1 MYIHALEYNWEGPM
15 GILRRSVITGIGGIA
30 ALGAG
35 GALVAPRLD
44 PVPPEAIA
52 AWRGPAAGETD
63 PRRRALAWAITAP
76 NPHNMQAWQ
85 LDLASPDIVR
95 LHVDLRGLLP
105 ETDPFAR
112 QVVIGHGCFLEL
124 LALAAAAEGWHTD
137 IALFP
142 RGEFPRDKVDER
154 PVAEIRFARQA
165 ATADPLAAQI
175 PHRRST
181 KTRYAERPLGAAHHT
196 ALHEVHGQQNPIALT
211 LQSVPDSVDALRAL
225 ARAGSELEMNLPRTH
240 GETVERLRVGTDE
253 IARHRDGLTL
263 AGPAV
268 WASRQ
273 LGLMSREALMTP
285 GSIAWQS
292 GVDYVMAAYADR
304 ASFGWLTT
312 PDNSR
317 AAQIAVGRA
326 YVRLNLAA
334 SGLGVAMQPHSQTLQ
349 EFPEMADLNRRMRAA
364 TATPEGHTL
373 QMFFRL
379 GYAAQPQP
387 KPRRAL
393 DGMIRA

>member
-1 MYIHALEYNWEGPM
+1 M

-30 ALGAG
+30 ALGMG
-35 GALVAPRLD
+35 GVLVAPRLD
-44 PVPPEAIA
+44 PVPAAAIA
-52 AWRGPAAGETD
+52 AWRGPAEGETD

-76 NPHNMQAWQ
+76 NPHNMQAWRF
-85 LDLASPDIVR
+85 DLATPDMVR
-95 LHVDLRGLLP
+95 LYVDPRGLLP

-112 QVVIGHGCFLEL
+112 QVVIGHGCFLEI

-137 IALFP
+137 IVLFP
-142 RGEFPRDKVDER
+142 RGEFARDKVDDR
-154 PVAEIRFARQA
+154 PVAEIRFARQGTA
-165 ATADPLAAQI
+165 AADPLAAQI

-181 KTRYAERPLGAAHHT
+181 KTRYAERPLEAAHHA
-196 ALHEVHGQQNPIALT
+196 ALHEMHGLHTAVALT
-211 LQSVPDSVDALRAL
+211 LQSVPARVDALRAL
-225 ARAGSELEMNLPRTH
+225 ARAGSEVEMNLPRTH
-240 GETVERLRVGTDE
+240 GETVDRMRVGTDD
-253 IARHRDGLTL
+253 IARHRGGLTL

-268 WASRQ
+268 WVGRQ
-273 LGLMSREALMTP
+273 FGLMTREALMTP

-317 AAQIAVGRA
+317 AAQIAAGRA

-334 SGLGVAMQPHSQTLQ
+334 SALGVAMQPHSQTLQ
-349 EFPEMADLNRRMRAA
+349 EFPEMADLYRRMRAA
-364 TATPEGHTL
+364 TETPEDHTL

-379 GYAAQPQP
+379 GYAAKPQP

-393 DGMIRA
+393 DGMIRT

>member
-1 MYIHALEYNWEGPM
+1 MAM

-35 GALVAPRLD
+35 GALVVPHLD
-44 PVPPEAIA
+44 PVPPEAVA
-52 AWRGPAAGETD
+52 PWRGPAASETD

-85 LDLASPDIVR
+85 LDFATPDTVR
-95 LHVDLRGLLP
+95 LHVDPRGLLP

-112 QVVIGHGCFLEL
+112 QVMIGHGCFLEL
-124 LALAAAAEGWHTD
+124 LALAAAAEGWRTD

-142 RGEFPRDKVDER
+142 RGEFARDKVDER
-154 PVAEIRFARQA
+154 PVAEIRFARGA
-165 ATADPLAAQI
+165 AELDPLAAQI

-181 KTRYAERPLGAAHHT
+181 KTRYAARPIEAAHHT
-196 ALHEVHGQQNPIALT
+196 ALHEVHGLHDPIELT
-211 LQSVPDSVDALRAL
+211 LQSVPDRVDALRAL

-253 IARHRDGLTL
+253 IARHRDGLTF
-263 AGPAV
+263 AGPAA
-268 WASRQ
+268 WLGRQ
-273 LGLMSREALMTP
+273 LGLMSPEQLMTP
-285 GSIAWQS
+285 GSVAWRS
-292 GVDYVMAAYADR
+292 GEDYVMAAYADR

-312 PDNSR
+312 PGNSR
-317 AAQIAVGRA
+317 TAQIAAGRA

-334 SGLGVAMQPHSQTLQ
+334 TGLGVAMQPHSQTLQ
-349 EFPEMADLNRRMRAA
+349 EFPEMADLHRRMRET

-379 GYAAQPQP
+379 GYAAKPQP
-387 KPRRAL
+387 TPRRAL
-393 DGMIRA
+393 DGMMRT